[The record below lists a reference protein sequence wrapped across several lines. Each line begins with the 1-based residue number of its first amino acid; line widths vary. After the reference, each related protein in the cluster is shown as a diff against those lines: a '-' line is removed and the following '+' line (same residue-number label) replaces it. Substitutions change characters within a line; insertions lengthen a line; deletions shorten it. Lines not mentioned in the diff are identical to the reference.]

1 MGRSWLPLVVVLA
14 TAIPA
19 LAAAPEEGLGPRAW
33 KLEAVELCDGRRLEG
48 LILAGRRGTPG
59 PDDDDIELVQVIR
72 PEGRKTHLIG
82 WPPFPADTVR
92 FVERLP
98 ELEHLDLAAKIDAF
112 RAGERRRSS
121 AAAVRLARSDE
132 DGPWRYEGPDFTL
145 DSTADPTLT
154 REAVVRLE
162 LVLAALPSLVDPVA
176 DGEPLTVSLCGSLA
190 EYRRIQDGLGLRID
204 NPAFY
209 LPGRRLLVAG
219 SELSALLAERRVAD
233 DLLDSAVQQQ
243 ATRDQMFETLIR
255 ELATE
260 QDGQQKPAAERA
272 ALVQKARQRHT
283 RERTQL
289 MAQIEVARRDNAA
302 VIARARRVFEG
313 WLAHEAWHAYADRR
327 LRVADAPG
335 LPAWLDEGLAQVV
348 ETAPVEAGEVRL
360 DLFDRERLV
369 RLQDQ
374 LRVGGVPPVADIVTG
389 GQEPFVAGHTGR
401 DQAVAYL
408 TAWGLALD
416 LAIIRP
422 VLSAARVRELTAA
435 GEADAVARFEG
446 LVGMP
451 IDRFDRQWRERMLA
465 IRSLPAGAVIKA
477 APPVH
482 EPPQLPARSAGG
494 RRPAGRRRPAC
505 GRRHP

>member
-1 MGRSWLPLVVVLA
+1 MGRSLLPLVVVVS

-19 LAAAPEEGLGPRAW
+19 LAAAPEEGLAPRSW

-48 LILAGRRGTPG
+48 LVLAGRRGTPG
-59 PDDDDIELVQVIR
+59 PDDGDIELLQVIR
-72 PEGRKTHLIG
+72 PEGRKMYLIG
-82 WPPFPADTVR
+82 WPPFPPESVR

-98 ELEHLDLAAKIDAF
+98 ELEHLDLASKVEAF
-112 RAGERRRSS
+112 RAGERRRSN
-121 AAAVRLARSDE
+121 AATVPLARSDE
-132 DGPWRYEGPDFTL
+132 DGPWQYEGPDFTL
-145 DSTADPTLT
+145 ESTADPTLT

-176 DGEPLTVSLCGSLA
+176 DGNPLTVSLCGSLA

-209 LPGRRLLVAG
+209 LPRRRLLVAG

-233 DLLDSAVQQQ
+233 DLLDSAIQQQ
-243 ATRDQMFETLIR
+243 AARDQLFETLIR

-260 QDGQQKPAAERA
+260 REGQQKPAAERA
-272 ALVQKARQRHT
+272 ALVQTARQRHS
-283 RERTQL
+283 RERTEL
-289 MAQIEVARRDNAA
+289 MAQIEAARRDNDAA
-302 VIARARRVFEG
+302 IAGARRVFEG

-327 LRVADAPG
+327 LRAADAPG

-369 RLQDQ
+369 RLQEQ
-374 LRVGGVPPVADIVTG
+374 LRIGGVPPVADIVTG

-435 GEADAVARFEG
+435 GDADAVARFEG

-451 IDRFDRQWRERMLA
+451 IDRFDRQWRERMLG
-465 IRSLPAGAVIKA
+465 IRGLPAGAAIKA
-477 APPVH
+477 APP
-482 EPPQLPARSAGG
+482 AR
-494 RRPAGRRRPAC
+494 
-505 GRRHP
+505 